1 LGVDFAVPGRGG
13 SGEFVKNSRSFMK
26 RLFGVC
32 LAVLLLFVAAP
43 VMAANQDGA
52 KTDKKVSAVPKERTV
67 VTHASVTIGGQK
79 IPYTA
84 TAGTLLLYNDKQ
96 EATASVFYIAYT
108 EDGVKEAG
116 ARPVTFAYNGGPG
129 GASALVDIGG
139 FGPRRIVWPGV
150 GDTRNEQPPY
160 KLENNEYTIL
170 KSTDL
175 VFIDAVGTGYSRIVG
190 KGTPKMFYGI
200 KEDAS
205 AFSQF
210 IQRYVTRFGRWN
222 SPKFLL
228 GESYGTTRNA
238 VVAQDLVSSGVYLN
252 GVIMCSTV
260 LNIPTLEFVAGND
273 LVYPLYLPSYAAVA
287 WYHHKLNPQPASL
300 DALIA
305 QVKEFASGP
314 YEHALFEGAAL
325 PAAEKQQIADRLS
338 QLTGIPANLWI
349 EANLRMTLPV
359 FMRRLM
365 GPEGPQTGRFDGR
378 FTTPELQP
386 LLPMPGEGN
395 AGAATSTIMGAL
407 TATFDNYLSQTLGY
421 KSERLYKQVNF
432 SVGRD
437 WDMKFQPALGDLGTG
452 ESYPNVAPSLTRAM
466 SNDKGMQIMLNNGY
480 FDMATPFY
488 ATEYTFAHMD
498 LPASLRANIHEYF
511 YPVGHM
517 LYLNPKAMPMLQKN
531 IDGFIDAASERGG
544 K

>member
-1 LGVDFAVPGRGG
+1 
-13 SGEFVKNSRSFMK
+13 MK
-26 RLFGVC
+26 RAWGVC
-32 LAVLLLFVAAP
+32 VGVLLCFVAAP
-43 VMAANQDGA
+43 LFAAQGSDA
-52 KTDKKVSAVPKERTV
+52 KPAAKAEPVPKERTV
-67 VTHASVTIGGQK
+67 VTHASVTIDGKQ

-96 EATASVFYIAYT
+96 EATATVFYIAYT
-108 EDGVKEAG
+108 EDGMKDA
-116 ARPVTFAYNGGPG
+116 ATRPVTFAYNGGPG

-150 GDTRNEQPPY
+150 GDVQDEPPPY
-160 KLENNEYTIL
+160 KLVNNEYSIL

-200 KEDAS
+200 KEDGA

-228 GESYGTTRNA
+228 GESYGTMRNA
-238 VVAQDLVSSGVYLN
+238 VMAQDLVSSGVYLN

-260 LNIPTLEFVAGND
+260 LNLTTLEFVAGND

-305 QVKEFASGP
+305 QAKEFASGP
-314 YEHALFEGAAL
+314 YEHALFEGVAL

-338 QLTGIPANLWI
+338 QVTGIPASLWI
-349 EANLRMTLPV
+349 EADLRMTLPV

-365 GPEGPQTGRFDGR
+365 GPEGPQTGRFDAR

-386 LLPMPGEGN
+386 LLPVPGEGN
-395 AGAATSTIMGAL
+395 GGAATSTMMGAL

-432 SVGRD
+432 EVGRD
-437 WDMKFQPALGDLGTG
+437 WDMKFQPALSDLGTG
-452 ESYPNVAPSLTRAM
+452 EPYPNVAPSLTRAM
-466 SNDKGMQIMLNNGY
+466 TNDKGMQVMLNNGY
-480 FDMATPFY
+480 FDMATPFF
-488 ATEYTFAHMD
+488 ATEYTFAHMN
-498 LPASLRANIHEYF
+498 LPDSLRTNIHEYF

-517 LYLNPKAMPMLQKN
+517 LYLNPEAMPALQKN
-531 IDGFIDAASERGG
+531 IDSFIDGASRHGG
-544 K
+544 KQ

>member
-1 LGVDFAVPGRGG
+1 
-13 SGEFVKNSRSFMK
+13 VKD
-26 RLFGVC
+26 
-32 LAVLLLFVAAP
+32 AA
-43 VMAANQDGA
+43 
-52 KTDKKVSAVPKERTV
+52 
-67 VTHASVTIGGQK
+67 
-79 IPYTA
+79 
-84 TAGTLLLYNDKQ
+84 
-96 EATASVFYIAYT
+96 
-108 EDGVKEAG
+108 

-139 FGPRRIVWPGV
+139 FGPRRVEWPGV
-150 GDTRNEQPPY
+150 GDAQAERPPY
-160 KLENNEYTIL
+160 KLVNNEYSIL

-200 KEDAS
+200 KEDGE

-238 VVAQDLVSSGVYLN
+238 VVVQDLASSGVYLN

-260 LNIPTLEFVAGND
+260 LNFPTLEFVAGND

-287 WYHHKLNPQPASL
+287 WYHHKVNPQPASL
-300 DALIA
+300 DAVINEA
-305 QVKEFASGP
+305 KQFASGP
-314 YEHALFEGAAL
+314 YVHALFEGAAL
-325 PAAEKQQIADRLS
+325 PAPEKQQIADRLS

-349 EANLRMTLPV
+349 EADLRMTLPV
-359 FMRRLM
+359 FMRRLL
-365 GPEGPQTGRFDGR
+365 GPEGPQTGRFDAR

-386 LLPMPGEGN
+386 LLPIPGEGN
-395 AGAATSTIMGAL
+395 AGAATSTMMGAL

-432 SVGRD
+432 GIGND
-437 WDMKFQPALGDLGTG
+437 WNMNFHSMLSDMGTG
-452 ESYPNVAPSLTRAM
+452 ESLPNVAPSLTRAM
-466 SNDKGMQIMLNNGY
+466 TNNKGMQVMFNNGY
-480 FDMATPFY
+480 FDMATPFF
-488 ATEYTFAHMD
+488 ATEYTIEHMN
-498 LPASLRANIHEYF
+498 LPDAQRANIHEYF

-517 LYLNPKAMPMLQKN
+517 LYLNLKAMPALQKN
-531 IDGFIDAASERGG
+531 IDTFIENASAHTG